1 MDKRVM
7 SELEYIVQAYGY
19 TRIDWER
26 IRRCTW
32 EEKETLIPWV
42 KELIAWEKK
51 YRLEGL
57 LILEEW
63 IQDLESPLEKL
74 MVDRCCDC
82 GNPPEIRS
90 EIFYNFLCSSDLDDV
105 SYLKYALLLQFLLE
119 LWLRGYVTDTTMDK
133 LLTSYLGRD
142 FLRQFPVLERPG
154 QEEAA
159 WV

>member
-1 MDKRVM
+1 
-7 SELEYIVQAYGY
+7 
-19 TRIDWER
+19 
-26 IRRCTW
+26 
-32 EEKETLIPWV
+32 
-42 KELIAWEKK
+42 
-51 YRLEGL
+51 
-57 LILEEW
+57 
-63 IQDLESPLEKL
+63 

-82 GNPPEIRS
+82 GNPPERRS

-142 FLRQFPVLERPG
+142 FLRQFPILERPG